1 MKALR
6 IYGGGDARYEDAPD
20 PVIGPGEALLRVRA
34 VAICG
39 TDLEIYRGTMF
50 CFTSGLA
57 QYPIISGHGWSGEVL
72 AVGAEVPDL
81 NPGDRVVG
89 EGTVPCGRCAL
100 CCRGWCNQCTD
111 RRENG
116 ILHLDG
122 GLAEMMAYPAA
133 TLRRFGKLSFE
144 EASLCETTALS
155 LYAIKL
161 AEVSSADRVAVLG
174 PGPIGPQARQA
185 ARAYGARQVVMIGG
199 RAGASWPCDWGPTQP
214 LVPVARTC

>member
-6 IYGGGDARYEDAPD
+6 IYGGGDARYEDVPD
-20 PVIGPGEALLRVRA
+20 PVVGPGEVLLRVRA

-57 QYPIISGHGWSGEVL
+57 QYPIIPGHEWSGEVL
-72 AVGAEVPDL
+72 AAGEVRDL

-89 EGTVPCGRCAL
+89 ECTVPCGRCAF
-100 CCRGWCNQCTD
+100 CRRGWYNQCTD
-111 RRENG
+111 RRETG

-133 TLRRFGKLSFE
+133 TLHRFGKLSFE
-144 EASLCETTALS
+144 EASLCETTAVS
-155 LYAIKL
+155 LYAINL
-161 AEVSSADRVAVLG
+161 AEVTPADRVAVLG
-174 PGPIGPQARQA
+174 PGPIGLQALQA
-185 ARAYGARQVVMIGG
+185 ARAHGARQVVMIGG
-199 RAGASWPCDWGPTQP
+199 RAGASWPCDWGPTRP
-214 LVPVARTC
+214 LIPVARTC